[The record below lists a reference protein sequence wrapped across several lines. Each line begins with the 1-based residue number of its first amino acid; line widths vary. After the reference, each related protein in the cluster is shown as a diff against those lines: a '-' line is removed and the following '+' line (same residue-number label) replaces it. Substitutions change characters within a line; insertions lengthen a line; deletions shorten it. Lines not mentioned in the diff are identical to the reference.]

1 MTNITYGRG
10 KNNRKHY
17 YSYITVIKN
26 SFNITVDLDSP
37 ENEKQ
42 IQKLILAV

>member
-1 MTNITYGRG
+1 MGGAETIE
-10 KNNRKHY
+10 HD

-42 IQKLILAV
+42 MQKNRLILAV